1 MTAHTE
7 TLDHKGHGHGVAGH
21 DDHDHHGDDHHD
33 EDEPHG
39 SLRDY
44 SIGFIL
50 SVILTVIP
58 FAVVMGDVFASTM
71 TTSLVIMGLG
81 AIQVVVHMVY
91 FLHMNGRSEG
101 GWNMLALIFTL
112 VIVIITLAGSIWV
125 MFHLNANMIPT
136 MNHYMSNMR

>member
-21 DDHDHHGDDHHD
+21 ADHDHHGDDHHD

-44 SIGFIL
+44 TIGFIL
-50 SVILTVIP
+50 SVILTIIP
-58 FAVVMGDVFASTM
+58 FAVVMGDMFASAT
-71 TTSLVIMGLG
+71 TTSLVVMGLG

-101 GWNMLALIFTL
+101 GWNMLALLFTL

-125 MFHLNANMIPT
+125 MHHLNANMMPK
-136 MNHYMSNMR
+136 MNHDMTNMR